1 MSMMRAGGLM
11 KPVLIATLLMT
22 IAPIAHSQLYVCT
35 DARGRTLTSDR
46 PPPECADRPVRE
58 LRSDGSVRRV
68 IEPPL
73 SAEQRAAREAEAK
86 RQAEEADRQRAQMR
100 RDLALLEA
108 YATTDEIEEAR
119 NRALGTRSQ
128 LIDRANKRIEEHRRE
143 RAKLD
148 KEAEFYVG
156 RELPDSLKRA
166 LENNSALMRSEQRIV
181 DDVRGDIDRVNARF
195 DAENKRWREL
205 ISAGATPVQRTN
217 RAAPGAAI
225 AAPRK

>member
-1 MSMMRAGGLM
+1 MMRAGGHVKTMLR
-11 KPVLIATLLMT
+11 ATLFLMF
-22 IAPIAHSQLYVCT
+22 APSAYAQLYVCT

-46 PPPECADRPVRE
+46 PPAECADRPVRE

-73 SAEQRAAREAEAK
+73 SAEQRAAREAEAR
-86 RQAEEADRQRAQMR
+86 RQAEEADRQRTQMR

-119 NRALGTRSQ
+119 NRALGTRHQ
-128 LIDRANKRIEEHRRE
+128 LMDRASKRIEEHKRE

-166 LENNSALMRSEQRIV
+166 VENNSALIRSEQRIV
-181 DDVRGDIDRVNARF
+181 DDVRGEMDRANARF

-205 ISAGATPVQRTN
+205 ISAGATPVQRSS
-217 RAAPGAAI
+217 RPSPAAAVARPS
-225 AAPRK
+225 K

>member
-1 MSMMRAGGLM
+1 M

-22 IAPIAHSQLYVCT
+22 IAPVAYSQLYVCT

-73 SAEQRAAREAEAK
+73 SAEQRAAREAEAR

-128 LIDRANKRIEEHRRE
+128 LIDRANKRIEEHKRE

-181 DDVRGDIDRVNARF
+181 DDVRGDMDRVNARF

-217 RAAPGAAI
+217 RPAPGAAI
-225 AAPRK
+225 AAPRN

>member
-1 MSMMRAGGLM
+1 M

-181 DDVRGDIDRVNARF
+181 DDVRGDMDRVNARF

>member
-1 MSMMRAGGLM
+1 M
-11 KPVLIATLLMT
+11 KPVLVATLLMT

-181 DDVRGDIDRVNARF
+181 DDVRGDMDRVNARF

>member
-1 MSMMRAGGLM
+1 M